1 MATNE
6 KLGSKKIEQTEEK
19 ENFVTRTLAFFNKYS
34 NVIYGILLA
43 IVIVA
48 LGYVLFNKFYLQK
61 KNNEASALMTQPINW
76 LMAGDTAS
84 LNLALEGNDE
94 YSGFLDIASSYKI
107 TKTSNTAKYYAGLCY
122 LKLGQKDDAME
133 YLKKFK
139 KKEDV
144 LWYACQATIGDLY
157 DEQGDESKAIS
168 YYEKAIKSEDPFFTP
183 ITLFKLGQMYERKGD
198 WKKALD
204 SYQTIE
210 DKVYA
215 EYQKM
220 GISQYAERA
229 KAQVGK

>member
-6 KLGSKKIEQTEEK
+6 KLGSKKTEQTEEK
-19 ENFVTRTLAFFNKYS
+19 ENFVTKTLSFFNKYS
-34 NVIYGILLA
+34 NIIYGVIIAILI
-43 IVIVA
+43 IV
-48 LGYVLFNKFYLQK
+48 LGYILFNRFYLQK
-61 KNNEASALMTQPINW
+61 KNNEASAMMTQPINW

-84 LNLALEGNDE
+84 LNMALDGNDE
-94 YSGFLDIASSYKI
+94 FSGFLDIASSYKI
-107 TKTSNTAKYYAGLCY
+107 TKTANTANYYAGLCY
-122 LKLGQKDDAME
+122 LKLGQKDEAME

-168 YYEKAIKSEDPFFTP
+168 YYEKAVKSQDPYFTP

-198 WKKALD
+198 WKKALEY
-204 SYQTIE
+204 YQTIE
-210 DKVYA
+210 KNFYS

-220 GISQYAERA
+220 GISQYTERA
-229 KAQVGK
+229 KAQAGK

>member
-1 MATNE
+1 MH
-6 KLGSKKIEQTEEK
+6 KL
-19 ENFVTRTLAFFNKYS
+19 
-34 NVIYGILLA
+34 
-43 IVIVA
+43 
-48 LGYVLFNKFYLQK
+48 
-61 KNNEASALMTQPINW
+61 
-76 LMAGDTAS
+76 
-84 LNLALEGNDE
+84 
-94 YSGFLDIASSYKI
+94 
-107 TKTSNTAKYYAGLCY
+107 
-122 LKLGQKDDAME
+122 
-133 YLKKFK
+133 LKKFK

-210 DKVYA
+210 DKFYA